1 MKGRL
6 SENMIMP
13 MTVVNAPSVQDMS
26 RDGEESAPNTG
37 VEENHAN
44 LEIRPV

>member
-6 SENMIMP
+6 SDNMIMP
-13 MTVVNAPSVQDMS
+13 MTVVNAPSVQDMN
-26 RDGEESAPNTG
+26 RDEVGENVPNT
-37 VEENHAN
+37 EENHAN